1 MNTENFFCK
10 NYTNLK
16 QIHHIINQ
24 AHQEFSV
31 FNGLIKNRQ
40 TTLPVLTMTNLSNDH
55 LFFSCDFEPHIY
67 LSAGSELILSFHIQL
82 EDTVLPCECTV
93 TVVTF
98 TQKENKLFIV
108 TMFPYSISLMQRREQ
123 VRYPI
128 KEEDF
133 IFYSLFF
140 TNTQV
145 INEKDWQ
152 PINNK
157 AITYHE
163 ISTGGLSLEIDTA
176 NMVTVPTTRS
186 VLILKCKFPPQQ
198 LQQDPQLIQIPTFN
212 SAQKELSNFIL
223 IAKIFRL
230 SKKGSSI
237 LLRAKFTH
245 WTYNTSNRK
254 WNIVPAHTGITQ
266 IHPYILP

>member
-16 QIHHIINQ
+16 QIHQIINQ
-24 AHQEFSV
+24 AHQEFAL
-31 FNGLIKNRQ
+31 FNGVIKNRQ
-40 TTLPVLTMTNLSNDH
+40 TTIPTLTLTNLSNDH
-55 LFFSCDFEPHIY
+55 LFFSCDFEPQIY
-67 LSAGSELILSFHIQL
+67 LSAGSELILTFHIQL
-82 EDTVLPCECTV
+82 ENTVLPCECTV

-145 INEKDWQ
+145 INEKEWQ
-152 PINNK
+152 PVNNSAIN
-157 AITYHE
+157 YHE
-163 ISTGGLSLEIDTA
+163 ISTGGLSLEINTTGMAAAPTA
-176 NMVTVPTTRS
+176 RS

-198 LQQDPQLIQIPTFN
+198 IQEQPLQIHTFN
-212 SAQKELSNFIL
+212 SGQKEISNFI
-223 IAKIFRL
+223 IVAKIFRF
-230 SKKGSSI
+230 SKKGNSI
-237 LLRAKFTH
+237 FLRAKFTH

-254 WNIVPAHTGITQ
+254 WNITPAHTGITQ
-266 IHPYILP
+266 IHPYIHP